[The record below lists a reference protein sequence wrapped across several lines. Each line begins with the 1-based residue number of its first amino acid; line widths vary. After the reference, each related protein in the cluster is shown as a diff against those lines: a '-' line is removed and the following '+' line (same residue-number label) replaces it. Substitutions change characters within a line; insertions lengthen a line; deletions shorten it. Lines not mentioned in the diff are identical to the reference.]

1 MYEGLKTTYALTCPL
16 KGQVSVALS
25 AFRTLE
31 RLPGPAA
38 PAVYAVLLSCR
49 CGDEHQVLV
58 THEDLD
64 WRPLVG
70 ADDSFLNLMTGKHEP
85 LADEL
90 LEQAAL
96 HIKRRAWPWTL
107 FCFPEERPRPVYPSA
122 FRLVSPSEAGVLVG
136 RDARRAR
143 EPRSTSVAAS
153 MWTCPSSTM
162 LWSASSS
169 VASTEASPSSS
180 TSLTS
185 WQRVALAVR
194 RRLAA

>member
-1 MYEGLKTTYALTCPL
+1 MAF
-16 KGQVSVALS
+16 S

-38 PAVYAVLLSCR
+38 PAVYAVRFACR
-49 CGDEHQVLV
+49 CADEHQTLV

-70 ADDSFLNLMTGKHEP
+70 SGEFFLNLMTGKREP

-90 LEQAAL
+90 LEQAAFR
-96 HIKRRAWPWTL
+96 IKRGEWPWTL

-136 RDARRAR
+136 VRCPSCAR
-143 EPRSTSVAAS
+143 TSVNVCSSEHVDVPFFNDAEVGVVESLFDQSESQLVDLIAELAAQ
-153 MWTCPSSTM
+153 P
-162 LWSASSS
+162 L
-169 VASTEASPSSS
+169 
-180 TSLTS
+180 SLKI
-185 WQRVALAVR
+185 